1 MILGFPWLQK
11 HNSIIIWLTRTFEW
25 QHIPQ
30 KINFRKHIENLLVEP
45 LPKPTV
51 TKEEDPEEWMT

>member
-30 KINFRKHIENLLVEP
+30 KVNFGKQIEYLLAKP
-45 LPKPTV
+45 LLKPTV
-51 TKEEDPEEWMT
+51 TEEEDPDK